1 MAYRGYWYEAESP
14 RRVKGGI
21 KAQSRAGSFARSWW
35 AKKWIE
41 VLESFDLDSRLARG
55 KHYARRGQV
64 ISIDIQKGKV
74 AALVQGSRSHPY
86 KVSLGVKLIPAAAWK
101 RAVTA
106 MASEAG
112 FSARLLNGEMPADIE
127 RAFESVKVSLFPA
140 GLKELDTHCTCPDWS
155 NPCKHIAAVYYL
167 LGEEFDRDP
176 FLLFRLR
183 GMEREELL
191 EALGRSAD
199 TGSSRS
205 RRTRAGAA
213 PAEAAAAG
221 TGAAGAAAA
230 GTGAGVAAAGAG
242 GPAAGSA
249 AAAPS
254 ASGTPAP
261 LPSDPG
267 AFWGAAEEFTFS
279 SAGDAPSAS
288 PLLARLGS
296 FPFWRGHE
304 SFLESMEA
312 VYKAA
317 GGAGMDVFLGQ
328 GARRDAAAERAPR
341 RLLRM
346 PPQR

>member
-14 RRVKGGI
+14 RKVRGGI
-21 KAQSRAGSFARSWW
+21 KAQSRVGSFARNWW

-64 ISIDIQKGKV
+64 ISIDIRKGKV

-112 FSARLLNGEMPADIE
+112 FSARLLNGEMPRDIE
-127 RAFESVKVSLFPA
+127 SAFESVDVSLFPA
-140 GLKELDTHCTCPDWS
+140 GLKELDTQCTCPDWS

-191 EALGRSAD
+191 EALGRSAGAG
-199 TGSSRS
+199 GSGR
-205 RRTRAGAA
+205 RRTLAGTA
-213 PAEAAAAG
+213 PAGPEAAEAVSAHAAAG
-221 TGAAGAAAA
+221 
-230 GTGAGVAAAGAG
+230 GAG
-242 GPAAGSA
+242 GPAAGPA

-254 ASGTPAP
+254 AASTAAP
-261 LPSDPG
+261 LPSDPD
-267 AFWGAAEEFTFS
+267 AFWGTTEEFAFS
-279 SAGDAPSAS
+279 KAGEAPSAS

-304 SFLESMEA
+304 TFVGSMEA

-317 GGAGMDVFLGQ
+317 SAAGMDVFLGQ
-328 GARRDAAAERAPR
+328 GARLDAAAERKPR

-346 PPQR
+346 PAQR

>member
-14 RRVKGGI
+14 RTVRGGI
-21 KAQSRAGSFARSWW
+21 KAQSRVGSFGRSWW
-35 AKKWIE
+35 ARKWIE

-86 KVSLGVKLIPAAAWK
+86 KVGLGVKLIPAAAWK

-112 FSARLLNGEMPADIE
+112 FSARLLNGEMPRDIE

-140 GLKELDTHCTCPDWS
+140 GLKELETHCTCPDWS

-191 EALGRSAD
+191 EALGKS
-199 TGSSRS
+199 
-205 RRTRAGAA
+205 
-213 PAEAAAAG
+213 AG
-221 TGAAGAAAA
+221 TGGSRQRKTRGRSDAALPGAAAA
-230 GTGAGVAAAGAG
+230 DAAAAEAG
-242 GPAAGSA
+242 GLAAGSPA
-249 AAAPS
+249 AAAAAS
-254 ASGTPAP
+254 AASTPAP
-261 LPSDPG
+261 LPSDPD
-267 AFWGAAEEFTFS
+267 AFWGAAEEFAFS
-279 SAGDAPSAS
+279 SAGEAPSAS

-312 VYKAA
+312 VYKGASA
-317 GGAGMDVFLGQ
+317 AGMDVFLGQ
-328 GARRDAAAERAPR
+328 GARWDAAADRAPR

-346 PPQR
+346 PAQR

>member
-14 RRVKGGI
+14 RKVRGGI
-21 KAQSRAGSFARSWW
+21 KAQSKVGSFARSWW
-35 AKKWIE
+35 ARKWIE
-41 VLESFDLDSRLARG
+41 VLEGFDLGSRLARG

-86 KVSLGVKLIPAAAWK
+86 KVRLGVKLIPAAAWK
-101 RAVTA
+101 KAVTA

-112 FSARLLNGEMPADIE
+112 FSARLLNGEMPPDIE
-127 RAFESVKVSLFPA
+127 RAFESVNVSLFPA
-140 GLKELDTHCTCPDWS
+140 SLKELDTHCTCPDWS
-155 NPCKHIAAVYYL
+155 NPCKHIAAVHYL

-183 GMEREELL
+183 GIEREELL
-191 EALGRSAD
+191 EALGRSA
-199 TGSSRS
+199 G
-205 RRTRAGAA
+205 
-213 PAEAAAAG
+213 
-221 TGAAGAAAA
+221 
-230 GTGAGVAAAGAG
+230 AGAG
-242 GPAAGSA
+242 GARRHRKTGGRSVDEPGADDDTAAEAGRRAEVPPAAADAEAAPA
-249 AAAPS
+249 AAS
-254 ASGTPAP
+254 RPAP
-261 LPSDPG
+261 LPSDPD
-267 AFWGAAEEFTFS
+267 AFWSTTEEFAFS
-279 SAGDAPSAS
+279 SAGEAPSVS

-317 GGAGMDVFLGQ
+317 SAAGMDVFLGQ
-328 GARRDAAAERAPR
+328 GARQDAAAERTPR

-346 PPQR
+346 PAQR

>member
-1 MAYRGYWYEAESP
+1 MAYRGYWYESESP
-14 RRVKGGI
+14 RKVKGGI
-21 KAQSRAGSFARSWW
+21 KAQSRVGSFARNWW
-35 AKKWIE
+35 ARKWIE

-64 ISIDIQKGKV
+64 ISIDIRKGSV

-112 FSARLLNGEMPADIE
+112 FSARLLNGEMPRDIE

-140 GLKELDTHCTCPDWS
+140 SLKQLDTHCTCPDWS

-167 LGEEFDRDP
+167 LGEEFDRDT

-183 GMEREELL
+183 GMEREEVL
-191 EALGRSAD
+191 EALGRSAGAG
-199 TGSSRS
+199 GSGQ
-205 RRTRAGAA
+205 RRPRAPSAAGPAGAA
-213 PAEAAAAG
+213 SAGAETSAADAAAS
-221 TGAAGAAAA
+221 
-230 GTGAGVAAAGAG
+230 GAG
-242 GPAAGSA
+242 GPSAGSA
-249 AAAPS
+249 VEAAAS
-254 ASGTPAP
+254 APVP

-267 AFWGAAEEFTFS
+267 AFWGTSVEFTFS
-279 SAGDAPSAS
+279 SAGEAPPVS

-312 VYKAA
+312 FCKAA
-317 GGAGMDVFLGQ
+317 SPAGMDVFLGQ

-346 PPQR
+346 PAQR

>member
-21 KAQSRAGSFARSWW
+21 KAQSRVGSFARNWW

-64 ISIDIQKGKV
+64 ISIDIQKGRV

-101 RAVTA
+101 RAVIA

-112 FSARLLNGEMPADIE
+112 FSARLLNGEMPPDIE

-140 GLKELDTHCTCPDWS
+140 SLKELDTHCTCPDWS

-167 LGEEFDRDP
+167 LGEEFHRDP
-176 FLLFRLR
+176 FLIFRLR

-191 EALGRSAD
+191 EALGRSAGAGGSGRRRKRA
-199 TGSSRS
+199 GSSAAE
-205 RRTRAGAA
+205 AGQAETGTA
-213 PAEAAAAG
+213 EEAAA
-221 TGAAGAAAA
+221 
-230 GTGAGVAAAGAG
+230 
-242 GPAAGSA
+242 GPGQGSP

-254 ASGTPAP
+254 AASMHAP
-261 LPSDPG
+261 LPADPG
-267 AFWGAAEEFTFS
+267 AFWGTAEEFAFS
-279 SAGDAPSAS
+279 SAGEAPSAS

-312 VYKAA
+312 VCKAA
-317 GGAGMDVFLGQ
+317 AAAGMDVFLGQ
-328 GARRDAAAERAPR
+328 GARKDAAAERATR

-346 PPQR
+346 PAQR

>member
-1 MAYRGYWYEAESP
+1 MAYRGRWYEAESP
-14 RRVKGGI
+14 RTVRGGI
-21 KAQSRAGSFARSWW
+21 KAQSKVGSFARSWW
-35 AKKWIE
+35 ARKWIE

-64 ISIDIQKGKV
+64 ISIDIQKGSV

-112 FSARLLNGEMPADIE
+112 FSARLLNEEMPRDIE

-183 GMEREELL
+183 GMDREELL
-191 EALGRSAD
+191 EALGKS
-199 TGSSRS
+199 
-205 RRTRAGAA
+205 
-213 PAEAAAAG
+213 AG
-221 TGAAGAAAA
+221 TGGSRRQKRTRGGSDAALPGAAAA
-230 GTGAGVAAAGAG
+230 DDAADADAG
-242 GPAAGSA
+242 GLAAGSRA
-249 AAAPS
+249 AAAS
-254 ASGTPAP
+254 ATPARTP
-261 LPSDPG
+261 LPSDPD
-267 AFWGAAEEFTFS
+267 AYWGTTEELAFS
-279 SAGDAPSAS
+279 SAGEAPSVS

-304 SFLESMEA
+304 SFRESMES
-312 VYKAA
+312 VYQGASP
-317 GGAGMDVFLGQ
+317 AGMDVFLGQ
-328 GARRDAAAERAPR
+328 GARWDAAAERKPR

-346 PPQR
+346 PAQR

>member
-1 MAYRGYWYEAESP
+1 MKYRGYWYEAESP
-14 RRVKGGI
+14 RRVRGGI
-21 KAQSRAGSFARSWW
+21 KAQSRVGSFARSWW
-35 AKKWIE
+35 ARKWID
-41 VLESFDLDSRLARG
+41 VLESFDLDSRLSRG

-64 ISIDIQKGKV
+64 ISIDIQKGRV

-112 FSARLLNGEMPADIE
+112 FAARLLNGEMPRDIE
-127 RAFESVKVSLFPA
+127 RAFDSVKLSLFPA

-183 GMEREELL
+183 GMGREELL
-191 EALGRSAD
+191 EALGKS
-199 TGSSRS
+199 
-205 RRTRAGAA
+205 
-213 PAEAAAAG
+213 
-221 TGAAGAAAA
+221 
-230 GTGAGVAAAGAG
+230 AGAG
-242 GPAAGSA
+242 GSRRRKTGGKSGASA
-249 AAAPS
+249 AAAS
-254 ASGTPAP
+254 AAPPAGAPAP
-261 LPSDPG
+261 LPSDPE
-267 AFWGAAEEFTFS
+267 AFWGTTEDFTFS
-279 SAGDAPSAS
+279 SAGETPSAS

-312 VYKAA
+312 VYQGASP
-317 GGAGMDVFLGQ
+317 AGMDVFLGQ
-328 GARRDAAAERAPR
+328 RAGARGDAAAERTPR

-346 PPQR
+346 QTQP

>member
-14 RRVKGGI
+14 RTVRGGI
-21 KAQSRAGSFARSWW
+21 KAQSKVGSFARSWW

-64 ISIDIQKGKV
+64 ISIDIQKGNV

-86 KVSLGVKLIPAAAWK
+86 KVRIGVKPIPAAAWK
-101 RAVTA
+101 KAVTA

-112 FSARLLNGEMPADIE
+112 FSARLLNGEMPRDIE

-140 GLKELDTHCTCPDWS
+140 GLKELETYCSCPDWS

-191 EALGRSAD
+191 EALGKSAGSGGSRRHKKTPGGSGAARVGAAVDDSRAD
-199 TGSSRS
+199 TG
-205 RRTRAGAA
+205 GL
-213 PAEAAAAG
+213 AEGSTAAAAS
-221 TGAAGAAAA
+221 
-230 GTGAGVAAAGAG
+230 
-242 GPAAGSA
+242 AGSA
-249 AAAPS
+249 P
-254 ASGTPAP
+254 TP
-261 LPSDPG
+261 LPTDPET
-267 AFWGAAEEFTFS
+267 FWGAVEEFTFS

-304 SFLESMEA
+304 SFLESMETMIRSA
-312 VYKAA
+312 SA
-317 GGAGMDVFLGQ
+317 AGMDVFLGQ
-328 GARRDAAAERAPR
+328 RAGTAGDPAAARAPR

-346 PPQR
+346 PAQR

>member
-14 RRVKGGI
+14 RMVRGGI
-21 KAQSRAGSFARSWW
+21 KAQSRVGSFGRSWW
-35 AKKWIE
+35 ARKWIE

-101 RAVTA
+101 KAVSA

-112 FSARLLNGEMPADIE
+112 FSARLLNGEMPPDIE

-191 EALGRSAD
+191 EALGRSAG
-199 TGSSRS
+199 TGSPRP
-205 RRTRAGAA
+205 RRTRAASGRAPA
-213 PAEAAAAG
+213 RPGPAEADA
-221 TGAAGAAAA
+221 
-230 GTGAGVAAAGAG
+230 AAAGAG
-242 GPAAGSA
+242 SPAAGSA
-249 AAAPS
+249 AAS
-254 ASGTPAP
+254 AASMPAP
-261 LPSDPG
+261 LPDDPG
-267 AFWGAAEEFTFS
+267 AFWGTTEEFAFS
-279 SAGDAPSAS
+279 SAGEAPSAS

-312 VYKAA
+312 VSRAA
-317 GGAGMDVFLGQ
+317 SASGMDVFLGQ
-328 GARRDAAAERAPR
+328 GARQDAAAERKPR

-346 PPQR
+346 PAQR

>member
-1 MAYRGYWYEAESP
+1 MAYRGYWHEAASP
-14 RRVKGGI
+14 RRVRGGI
-21 KAQSRAGSFARSWW
+21 KAQSKAGSFGRNWW
-35 AKKWIE
+35 ARKWIE
-41 VLESFDLDSRLARG
+41 VLEGFDLDSRLARG

-86 KVSLGVKLIPAAAWK
+86 KVGLGVKLIPAAAWK
-101 RAVTA
+101 KAAAA

-112 FSARLLNGEMPADIE
+112 FSARLLNGEMPRDIE

-140 GLKELDTHCTCPDWS
+140 GLQELETHCTCPDWS

-191 EALGRSAD
+191 EALGKSAGAG
-199 TGSSRS
+199 GSRQRKTRS
-205 RRTRAGAA
+205 RPDTAPGASD
-213 PAEAAAAG
+213 
-221 TGAAGAAAA
+221 AAGARD
-230 GTGAGVAAAGAG
+230 G
-242 GPAAGSA
+242 GPAAGSPP
-249 AAAPS
+249 AAAP
-254 ASGTPAP
+254 AAPAP
-261 LPSDPG
+261 VPLPAEPD
-267 AFWGAAEEFTFS
+267 AFWGTTEEFAFS

-312 VYKAA
+312 VYRGASA
-317 GGAGMDVFLGQ
+317 AGMDVFLGQ
-328 GARRDAAAERAPR
+328 GARWDAAADRRPR

-346 PPQR
+346 PAQR

>member
-1 MAYRGYWYEAESP
+1 MAHRGYWFEAESP
-14 RRVKGGI
+14 RKVRGGI

-35 AKKWIE
+35 AKKWID

-86 KVSLGVKLIPAAAWK
+86 KVSLGVKLITPAAWR

-112 FSARLLNGEMPADIE
+112 FSARLLNGEMPRDIE
-127 RAFESVKVSLFPA
+127 KAFDSVKLSLFPA

-191 EALGRSAD
+191 EALEKSA
-199 TGSSRS
+199 GAEGS
-205 RRTRAGAA
+205 RRRTPRGTSGAA
-213 PAEAAAAG
+213 
-221 TGAAGAAAA
+221 
-230 GTGAGVAAAGAG
+230 VADAG
-242 GPAAGSA
+242 GLAGGSPAAGSA
-249 AAAPS
+249 APS
-254 ASGTPAP
+254 AGAPAP
-261 LPSDPG
+261 LPSDPD
-267 AFWGAAEEFTFS
+267 AFWGTAEEFAFS
-279 SAGDAPSAS
+279 GAGEAPFSP

-296 FPFWRGHE
+296 FPFWRGRE

-312 VYKAA
+312 VYR
-317 GGAGMDVFLGQ
+317 GASPVGMDVFLGQ
-328 GARRDAAAERAPR
+328 RAGAAWDPAAERKPR

-346 PPQR
+346 QTQL

>member
-1 MAYRGYWYEAESP
+1 MAYRGYWYEKESP
-14 RRVKGGI
+14 RTVRGGI
-21 KAQSRAGSFARSWW
+21 KAQSRVGSFARSWW

-64 ISIDIQKGKV
+64 ISIDIQKGNV

-86 KVSLGVKLIPAAAWK
+86 KVRIGVKLIPSAAWK

-112 FSARLLNGEMPADIE
+112 FSARLLNGEMPRDIE
-127 RAFESVKVSLFPA
+127 RAFESVGVSLFPA

-191 EALGRSAD
+191 EALGKSAG
-199 TGSSRS
+199 TGGS
-205 RRTRAGAA
+205 RRRKDPGGSDGA
-213 PAEAAAAG
+213 PAGPGEAASNAGSRAVGPRAAAAAAG
-221 TGAAGAAAA
+221 GA
-230 GTGAGVAAAGAG
+230 
-242 GPAAGSA
+242 
-249 AAAPS
+249 
-254 ASGTPAP
+254 PAP
-261 LPSDPG
+261 LPSDPE
-267 AFWGAAEEFTFS
+267 AFWGTTEELAFS
-279 SAGDAPSAS
+279 SAGEAPSNS

-296 FPFWRGHE
+296 FPFWRGQE

-312 VYKAA
+312 MYKGASV
-317 GGAGMDVFLGQ
+317 AGMDVFLGQ
-328 GARRDAAAERAPR
+328 SARGDAPADRKPR

-346 PPQR
+346 RTQR